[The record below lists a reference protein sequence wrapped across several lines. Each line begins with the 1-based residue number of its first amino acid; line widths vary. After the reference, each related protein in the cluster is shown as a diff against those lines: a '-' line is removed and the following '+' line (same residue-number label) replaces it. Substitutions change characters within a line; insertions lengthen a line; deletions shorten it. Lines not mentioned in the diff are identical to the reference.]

1 MNTATLTQ
9 IFCNNLEPKRTPN
22 GGLVPVIG
30 TPLQTPYGAA
40 RVVGYDDGSLK
51 VEITDYTDSE
61 RVVRRSV
68 TGQYKFVDFQVAEL
82 AKARNRGL
90 QCLIETIK
98 RCSTEPQRVI
108 ADRIEA
114 IENSFYNDLQFRF
127 QISPNVQLG
136 SGTLYHIEPEIIT
149 DDEQRRLKA
158 LEVREARRLAKQLL
172 EEFDNTATPDDVAEE
187 IEDAF
192 GDEF

>member
-9 IFCNNLEPKRTPN
+9 IENNNLQPRRTGN

-30 TPLQTPYGAA
+30 TPLQTPYGTA
-40 RVVGYDDGSLK
+40 RVVGYDDGNLK
-51 VEITDYTDSE
+51 VEITDYNED
-61 RVVRRSV
+61 VNN
-68 TGQYKFVDFQVAEL
+68 VDNKVAEL

-90 QCLIETIK
+90 QCLIETIE

-127 QISPNVQLG
+127 QLSPSTALG
-136 SGTLYHIEPEIIT
+136 SGTLYHCEPEIIS

-158 LEVREARRLAKQLL
+158 LEVREARRLAEQLL

-187 IEDAF
+187 IADAF

>member
-9 IFCNNLEPKRTPN
+9 IENNNLQPRRTGN

-40 RVVGYDDGSLK
+40 RVVGYDDGNLK
-51 VEITDYTDSE
+51 VEITDYNEDINN
-61 RVVRRSV
+61 
-68 TGQYKFVDFQVAEL
+68 VDNKVAEL

-90 QCLIETIK
+90 QCLIETIE
-98 RCSTEPQRVI
+98 RCSTEPLRVI

-127 QISPNVQLG
+127 QLSPSTALG
-136 SGTLYHIEPEIIT
+136 SGTLYHCEPEIIT
-149 DDEQRRLKA
+149 EDEQRRLKA
-158 LEVREARRLAKQLL
+158 LEVREARRLAEQLL

-187 IEDAF
+187 IADAF

>member
-30 TPLQTPYGAA
+30 TPLQTPYGTA
-40 RVVGYDDGSLK
+40 RVVGYDDGNIK
-51 VEITDYTDSE
+51 VEITDYSDD
-61 RVVRRSV
+61 VAN
-68 TGQYKFVDFQVAEL
+68 VDNKVAEL

-90 QCLIETIK
+90 QCLIETIE

-187 IEDAF
+187 IADAF

>member
-1 MNTATLTQ
+1 MNTSTITQ
-9 IFCNNLEPKRTPN
+9 IENNNLTPRRTPN

-30 TPLQTPYGAA
+30 TPLQTPYGTA
-40 RVVGYDDGSLK
+40 RVVGYDDGNLK
-51 VEITDYTDSE
+51 VEITDYSDD
-61 RVVRRSV
+61 VAN
-68 TGQYKFVDFQVAEL
+68 VDNKVAEL

-90 QCLIETIK
+90 QCLIETIE

-127 QISPNVQLG
+127 QLSPSTVLG
-136 SGTLYHIEPEIIT
+136 SGTLYHCEPEIIT

-187 IEDAF
+187 IADAF

>member
-9 IFCNNLEPKRTPN
+9 IENNNLQPRRTGN

-30 TPLQTPYGAA
+30 TPLQTPYGTA
-40 RVVGYDDGSLK
+40 RVVGYDDGNLK
-51 VEITDYTDSE
+51 VEITDYNED
-61 RVVRRSV
+61 VNN
-68 TGQYKFVDFQVAEL
+68 VDNKVAEL

-90 QCLIETIK
+90 QCLIETIE

-127 QISPNVQLG
+127 QLSPSIALG
-136 SGTLYHIEPEIIT
+136 SGTLYHCEPEIIS

-158 LEVREARRLAKQLL
+158 LEVREARRLAEQLL

-187 IEDAF
+187 IADAF

>member
-9 IFCNNLEPKRTPN
+9 IENNNLQPRRTGN

-40 RVVGYDDGSLK
+40 RVVGYDDGNLK
-51 VEITDYTDSE
+51 VEITDYSDD
-61 RVVRRSV
+61 VAN
-68 TGQYKFVDFQVAEL
+68 VDNKVAEL

-90 QCLIETIK
+90 QCLIETIE
-98 RCSTEPQRVI
+98 RCSTEPLRVQLE
-108 ADRIEA
+108 RIGA
-114 IENSFYNDLQFRF
+114 IEDRFYNELQFRF
-127 QISPNVQLG
+127 QMSPSTVLG
-136 SGTLYHIEPEIIT
+136 SGTLYHCETPIIT
-149 DDEQRRLKA
+149 DEEQRRNKA

-187 IEDAF
+187 IADAF

>member
-1 MNTATLTQ
+1 MNTSTITQ
-9 IFCNNLEPKRTPN
+9 IENNNLTPRRTPN

-30 TPLQTPYGAA
+30 TPLQTPYGTA
-40 RVVGYDDGSLK
+40 RVVGYDDGNLK
-51 VEITDYTDSE
+51 VEITDYSDD
-61 RVVRRSV
+61 VAN
-68 TGQYKFVDFQVAEL
+68 VDNKVAEL

-90 QCLIETIK
+90 QCLIETIE

-127 QISPNVQLG
+127 QLSPSTVLG
-136 SGTLYHIEPEIIT
+136 SGTLYHCEPEIIT

-158 LEVREARRLAKQLL
+158 LEVREVRRLANQLL

-187 IEDAF
+187 IADAF

>member
-9 IFCNNLEPKRTPN
+9 IENNNLQPRRTGN

-40 RVVGYDDGSLK
+40 RVVGYDDGNLK
-51 VEITDYTDSE
+51 VEITDYNED
-61 RVVRRSV
+61 VNN
-68 TGQYKFVDFQVAEL
+68 VDNKVAEL

-90 QCLIETIK
+90 QCLIETIE

-127 QISPNVQLG
+127 QLSPSIALG
-136 SGTLYHIEPEIIT
+136 SGTLYHCEPEIIT
-149 DDEQRRLKA
+149 EDEQRRLKA
-158 LEVREARRLAKQLL
+158 LEVREARRLAEQLL

-187 IEDAF
+187 IADAF

>member
-9 IFCNNLEPKRTPN
+9 IQKNNLTPRRTGN

-40 RVVGYDDGSLK
+40 RVVGYDDGNIK
-51 VEITDYTDSE
+51 VEITDYNED
-61 RVVRRSV
+61 V
-68 TGQYKFVDFQVAEL
+68 TNVDNKVAEL

-90 QCLIETIK
+90 QCLIETIE
-98 RCSTEPQRVI
+98 RCSTESLG
-108 ADRIEA
+108 AKLERIGA
-114 IENSFYNDLQFRF
+114 IEDRFYNELQFRF
-127 QISPNVQLG
+127 QLSPSPVLG
-136 SGTLYHIEPEIIT
+136 SGTLYHCEPEIIT
-149 DDEQRRLKA
+149 EDEQRRLKA

-187 IEDAF
+187 IAQAF
-192 GDEF
+192 GEEF

>member
-9 IFCNNLEPKRTPN
+9 IQKNNLEPKRTPN

-30 TPLQTPYGAA
+30 TPLQTPYGTA

-51 VEITDYTDSE
+51 VEITDYTDSGYYKC
-61 RVVRRSV
+61 V

-90 QCLIETIK
+90 QCLIETIA

-127 QISPNVQLG
+127 QMGPNVQLG

-158 LEVREARRLAKQLL
+158 LEVREARRLANQLL

-187 IEDAF
+187 IADAF

>member
-1 MNTATLTQ
+1 MNTSTITQ
-9 IFCNNLEPKRTPN
+9 IENNNLTPRRTPN

-30 TPLQTPYGAA
+30 TPLQTPYGTA
-40 RVVGYDDGSLK
+40 RVVGYDDGNIK
-51 VEITDYTDSE
+51 VEITDYSDD
-61 RVVRRSV
+61 VAN
-68 TGQYKFVDFQVAEL
+68 VDNKVAEL

-90 QCLIETIK
+90 QCLIETIE

-127 QISPNVQLG
+127 QLSPSTVLG
-136 SGTLYHIEPEIIT
+136 SGTLYHCEPEIIT

-158 LEVREARRLAKQLL
+158 LEVREARRLANQLL

-187 IEDAF
+187 IADAF

>member
-9 IFCNNLEPKRTPN
+9 IQKNNLEPKRTPN
-22 GGLVPVIG
+22 GGLIPVIG
-30 TPLQTPYGAA
+30 TPLQTPYGTA
-40 RVVGYDDGSLK
+40 RVVGYDDGNLK
-51 VEITDYTDSE
+51 VEITDYSDDVDNVDS
-61 RVVRRSV
+61 
-68 TGQYKFVDFQVAEL
+68 KVAEL

-90 QCLIETIK
+90 KCLIETIE
-98 RCSTEPQRVI
+98 RCSTEPLRVQLE
-108 ADRIEA
+108 RIGA
-114 IENSFYNDLQFRF
+114 IEDRFYNELQFRF
-127 QISPNVQLG
+127 QMSPSTVLG
-136 SGTLYHIEPEIIT
+136 SGTLYHCETPIIT

-187 IEDAF
+187 IADAF